1 MVPGT
6 PGQGPQWRCE
16 VSPATLALPTLCSPA
31 FTSLWGNLLGDS
43 GQGLRIQSRQ
53 VGLPGTEQGGEGLE
67 VHPEGQTETTQ
78 TDSERVH
85 EAGIQGVLWVRYR
98 ERQLKGAHDH
108 QTEDCLALGS

>member
-53 VGLPGTEQGGEGLE
+53 VGLPGTEQGGEC
-67 VHPEGQTETTQ
+67 VR
-78 TDSERVH
+78 TDKPKISGTNKASERLRVRPTARDSPTG
-85 EAGIQGVLWVRYR
+85 ENESQGSKDL
-98 ERQLKGAHDH
+98 
-108 QTEDCLALGS
+108 